1 MSAVAQVVLAAIA
14 IDAAFLTA
22 LVLVFVLF
30 RRLAAS
36 RHAAV
41 EQKRQLES
49 AINDMYARLIA
60 AEDKIT
66 QAEDKIV
73 RLERGAHSHVNS
85 GQLGPIPAPFYADI
99 IDPGHTRRG
108 PDY

>member
-1 MSAVAQVVLAAIA
+1 MPTVAQVVLAALA
-14 IDAAFLTA
+14 LDAAFLTA
-22 LVLVFVLF
+22 LVLVVVLF

-36 RHAAV
+36 RRAAV

-85 GQLGPIPAPFYADI
+85 GYLGPPPAPFYADV
-99 IDPGHTRRG
+99 IDPGHTRRA
-108 PDY
+108 PEF